1 MANGTIAFDTLQTSG
16 QITGTAKSVDT
27 DYVVNGSAKAL
38 CHVSANGATAS
49 NALNISSLDDDGTG
63 DRGVNLTSAME
74 NATYIVCLTSDDG
87 ASGAQTRQADT
98 TNGTMTSS
106 SFDFENYFVNSAN
119 NRTNVDSIN
128 YIATHGNLA

>member
-1 MANGTIAFDTLQTSG
+1 MSTLKADTIQNTSG
-16 QITGTAKSVDT
+16 GAVTLTKQSA
-27 DYVVNGSAKAL
+27 AKAL
-38 CHVSANGATAS
+38 CHVSADGTTAS
-49 NALNISSLDDDGTG
+49 NTLNISSLDDDGSG
-63 DRGVNLTSAME
+63 DRGVNFTAAMG

-106 SFDFENYFVNSAN
+106 SFDFENYFVNSSN

-128 YIATHGNLA
+128 YVAVHGDLA